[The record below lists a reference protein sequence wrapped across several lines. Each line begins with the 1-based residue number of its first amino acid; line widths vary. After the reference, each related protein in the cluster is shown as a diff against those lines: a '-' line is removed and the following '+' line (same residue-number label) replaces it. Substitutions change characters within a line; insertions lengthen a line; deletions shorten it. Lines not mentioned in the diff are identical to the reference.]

1 MAQPVD
7 VGSVLGGRYKVT
19 ARVLVSG
26 EQDVVL
32 DGVDQVLNRPVSILV
47 AGPDNGDHLTQGARE
62 VATGERHANL
72 QILDLGSSDDAT
84 YLIANQSPA
93 AELLDLV
100 VPTDP
105 YVEPFFTDTLGQEI
119 FGMPRPEAPDNY
131 RQYDYVYEDDSP
143 VELDGNDAPPASE
156 RQPPPAPPVRKA
168 PERPAAG
175 GGQNAGQKTPARTQQ
190 GAPTAGQ
197 VPADGQAPAAAQ
209 GPADGQAPAA
219 SQGPA
224 AAPRPARPV
233 APIPPAPIQSDT
245 GNLPPAPPAPP
256 SIIPTTAVPSAE
268 YIPGPSEAPVPSPTP
283 RTAPQPA
290 QDQRAASSPATRPA
304 TRPSAGAAGGGA
316 PAAAS
321 AATAIPPTTGSRAP
335 ANARTEA
342 ANPKVTLWSEDDFG
356 EANGAPGLPAG
367 ATTASGDRPAS
378 NFPLSARQAS
388 TGYDED
394 VTDYED
400 DEENAPRTG
409 GRWLV
414 GGVVA
419 ILVIAALIF
428 AVTTIGGGLFG
439 NKNAAAPTSG
449 QTQAQT
455 GGQSAAGSSAAQSA
469 AAPVVAP
476 VIGSVTRLVP
486 DAPDMGKDYD
496 AKLPAT
502 FDGNPGT
509 YWQTLEFSNDNF
521 AGLTSSVNLVVQLK
535 QVSDIKT
542 VTLTQLGGSGGSFKL
557 LTNSQPS
564 LDGAKEIGTG
574 SFTAPDI
581 TLPAP
586 QGTKA
591 QYVIISFT
599 QLPKQQSFQTY
610 PYAAK
615 IAEISIK

>member
-19 ARVLVSG
+19 SRVLVSG

-72 QILDLGSSDDAT
+72 QILDLGSSEGTT

-93 AELLDLV
+93 ADLLDLV
-100 VPTDP
+100 VPSDP

-143 VELDGNDAPPASE
+143 VEREANNEPVAPPA
-156 RQPPPAPPVRKA
+156 RNVPA
-168 PERPAAG
+168 RPAAG
-175 GGQNAGQKTPARTQQ
+175 SRQA
-190 GAPTAGQ
+190 
-197 VPADGQAPAAAQ
+197 GQAPPRPQSPVA
-209 GPADGQAPAA
+209 PAVQRSSAPAA
-219 SQGPA
+219 TSAPA
-224 AAPRPARPV
+224 ANLPAASAGNRPPAGSPPRPNTA
-233 APIPPAPIQSDT
+233 APGT
-245 GNLPPAPPAPP
+245 NGNFPPAPPAPP

-268 YIPGPSEAPVPSPTP
+268 YIPTSFPEPTPGRAP

-290 QDQRAASSPATRPA
+290 QEQPAGNRQAAGK
-304 TRPSAGAAGGGA
+304 PSAPRQAAKSGE
-316 PAAAS
+316 PAA
-321 AATAIPPTTGSRAP
+321 
-335 ANARTEA
+335 
-342 ANPKVTLWSEDDFG
+342 PKVTLWSGDDYGTADSQGAGHGTGAPASAMAAG
-356 EANGAPGLPAG
+356 EAVSASDRRATSFPA
-367 ATTASGDRPAS
+367 
-378 NFPLSARQAS
+378 SARQAS
-388 TGYDED
+388 AGFDED

-414 GGVVA
+414 GGVIAV
-419 ILVIAALIF
+419 LVVAALIF

-439 NKNAAAPTSG
+439 NKPVAATTAGPS
-449 QTQAQT
+449 QSAA
-455 GGQSAAGSSAAQSA
+455 GGQSASGSSPAQSP

-486 DAPDMGKDYD
+486 DAPDMGKEYD
-496 AKLPAT
+496 SKLPAT

-509 YWQTLEFSNDNF
+509 FWQTLEFSNDNF

-564 LDGAKEIGTG
+564 LDGAKDIGTG

-615 IAEISIK
+615 IAEISIT

>member
-1 MAQPVD
+1 VD

-47 AGPDNGDHLTQGARE
+47 AGPENGDHLTQGARE

-72 QILDLGSSDDAT
+72 QILDLGSSEEAT

-93 AELLDLV
+93 ADLLDLV

-119 FGMPRPEAPDNY
+119 FGMPRPAAPDNY

-143 VELDGNDAPPASE
+143 VELEGNDAPSAAP
-156 RQPPPAPPVRKA
+156 QVPPAPPVRTTPARPTAGAGQKPPTGTSA
-168 PERPAAG
+168 EAAPAAG
-175 GGQNAGQKTPARTQQ
+175 R
-190 GAPTAGQ
+190 
-197 VPADGQAPAAAQ
+197 
-209 GPADGQAPAA
+209 
-219 SQGPA
+219 GPA
-224 AAPRPARPV
+224 AAPPAGRPAARV
-233 APIPPAPIQSDT
+233 APAPVVPGVA

-256 SIIPTTAVPSAE
+256 MIIPTTAVPSAE
-268 YIPGPSEAPVPSPTP
+268 YTPAPSEAPAPAP

-290 QDQRAASSPATRPA
+290 QDPAAATRPVA
-304 TRPSAGAAGGGA
+304 GPSAAAAAAAAAATTVPAGA
-316 PAAAS
+316 PPRAKTEP
-321 AATAIPPTTGSRAP
+321 AT
-335 ANARTEA
+335 
-342 ANPKVTLWSEDDFG
+342 PKVTLWSEDDFSDSS
-356 EANGAPGLPAG
+356 GAGIGDA
-367 ATTASGDRPAS
+367 ATAASGDRPAS
-378 NFPLSARQAS
+378 NFPLSARNA
-388 TGYDED
+388 GKGFDDD

-439 NKNAAAPTSG
+439 NKNAAAPPAG

-455 GGQSAAGSSAAQSA
+455 GGQSAPGSSAAQSA

-564 LDGAKEIGTG
+564 LEGAKEIGTG

>member
-19 ARVLVSG
+19 SRVLVSG

-72 QILDLGSSDDAT
+72 QILDLGSSEGTT

-93 AELLDLV
+93 ADLLDLV
-100 VPTDP
+100 VPGDP

-143 VELDGNDAPPASE
+143 VEREADIEPAAPPARNVPS
-156 RQPPPAPPVRKA
+156 
-168 PERPAAG
+168 RPAAG
-175 GGQNAGQKTPARTQQ
+175 SRP
-190 GAPTAGQ
+190 
-197 VPADGQAPAAAQ
+197 
-209 GPADGQAPAA
+209 
-219 SQGPA
+219 
-224 AAPRPARPV
+224 AAPRPQSPVAPALPV
-233 APIPPAPIQSDT
+233 APIPPAPAAPTAPATS
-245 GNLPPAPPAPP
+245 LPAAPPEPP

-268 YIPGPSEAPVPSPTP
+268 YIPTSFPESTPARAPG
-283 RTAPQPA
+283 TAPQPA
-290 QDQRAASSPATRPA
+290 RDQPARNRQAPGQPSAPRPA
-304 TRPSAGAAGGGA
+304 AESGE
-316 PAAAS
+316 PAAA
-321 AATAIPPTTGSRAP
+321 
-335 ANARTEA
+335 
-342 ANPKVTLWSEDDFG
+342 KVTLWSADDYGTADSEGSRNGTG
-356 EANGAPGLPAG
+356 EPTSVVAAG
-367 ATTASGDRPAS
+367 AAAGAAGSDRRASSFPA
-378 NFPLSARQAS
+378 SARQAS
-388 TGYDED
+388 AGFDED

-419 ILVIAALIF
+419 VLLVAALIF

-439 NKNAAAPTSG
+439 NKPVAATTAGHS
-449 QTQAQT
+449 QSASAE
-455 GGQSAAGSSAAQSA
+455 QSAAGSSAAQSP

-476 VIGSVTRLVP
+476 VIGSVSRLVP
-486 DAPDMGKDYD
+486 GAPDMGKAYD
-496 AKLPAT
+496 SKLPAT

-509 YWQTLEFSNDNF
+509 FWQTLEFSNDNF

-535 QVSDIKT
+535 QVSDIKS

-564 LDGAKEIGTG
+564 LDGAKDIGTG

>member
-19 ARVLVSG
+19 SRVLVSG

-72 QILDLGSSDDAT
+72 QILDLGSSEGTT

-93 AELLDLV
+93 ADLLDLV
-100 VPTDP
+100 VPSDP

-143 VELDGNDAPPASE
+143 VEREANNEPAAPPARNVPS
-156 RQPPPAPPVRKA
+156 
-168 PERPAAG
+168 RPAAG
-175 GGQNAGQKTPARTQQ
+175 SRQ
-190 GAPTAGQ
+190 
-197 VPADGQAPAAAQ
+197 
-209 GPADGQAPAA
+209 
-219 SQGPA
+219 
-224 AAPRPARPV
+224 ARPV
-233 APIPPAPIQSDT
+233 APRPPSPVAPALPVPPAPAAPTAPAPNLPAASAGNRPPAPSRPNT
-245 GNLPPAPPAPP
+245 AAPGSNGNLPPAPPAAPR
-256 SIIPTTAVPSAE
+256 IIPTTAVSSAE
-268 YIPGPSEAPVPSPTP
+268 YIPTSFPESTPGRAP

-290 QDQRAASSPATRPA
+290 QDQPAGNRQATGQPSAPRPA
-304 TRPSAGAAGGGA
+304 AKSGE
-316 PAAAS
+316 PAA
-321 AATAIPPTTGSRAP
+321 
-335 ANARTEA
+335 
-342 ANPKVTLWSEDDFG
+342 PKVTLWSDDDYG
-356 EANGAPGLPAG
+356 TADSEGAGHGTGAPTSAMAAG
-367 ATTASGDRPAS
+367 AAAGASASDRRASSFPA
-378 NFPLSARQAS
+378 SARQTS
-388 TGYDED
+388 VGFDED

-414 GGVVA
+414 GGVIAV
-419 ILVIAALIF
+419 LVVAALIF

-439 NKNAAAPTSG
+439 NKPVAATTAG
-449 QTQAQT
+449 QS
-455 GGQSAAGSSAAQSA
+455 QSAAEQSASGSSAAQSP

-476 VIGSVTRLVP
+476 VIGSVSRLVP

-496 AKLPAT
+496 SKLPAT

-509 YWQTLEFSNDNF
+509 FWQTLEFSNDNF

-564 LDGAKEIGTG
+564 LDGAKDIGTG